1 MLSGLSPC
9 LRGVNPAGDVTVT
22 NAVDGPGA
30 ELGLHPHAQRG
41 SVVCTR
47 GQPEVALAGS
57 EELPHGIE
65 GDLAPARPACGVI
78 TYKLAAHAADVA
90 KAHPGAR
97 LWDDTLSKARF
108 EFRWNDQFNLALDP
122 DTARSFHDEKLPAEP
137 AKTAHFCSMC
147 GPEFCAPQI
156 THDVFAATP
165 PSTG

>member
-47 GQPEVALAGS
+47 GQLEVALAGS
-57 EELPHGIE
+57 EELPHSIE

-90 KAHPGAR
+90 KAHPRRPALGRHTVQGAVR
-97 LWDDTLSKARF
+97 VPLEDP
-108 EFRWNDQFNLALDP
+108 FNLALDP
-122 DTARSFHDEKLPAEP
+122 DTTRSFYDEKLPAEP
-137 AKTAHFCSMC
+137 AKTAQFCSMC

-156 THDVFAATP
+156 THEIFAATP